1 MREPLIHFMLIGAVL
16 FGIDHALVSRQDDP
30 RTIVIDAAVDRQARE
45 TFKASR
51 GREPDENEL
60 LALRRVWLDNEV
72 LYREGLAMQVD
83 KGDSAIRERVIFKAL
98 SVVDAN
104 VKLPPADDGVLRAWF
119 ERNRE
124 RYDDPARFTFDE
136 AVLTGETSEAAV
148 RAFAAQMNRGVAGD
162 TNAGLRVFKGRPH
175 ANLVASYG
183 PEFAQALETAPV
195 GTWQALK
202 SMDGWRAVRL
212 DSTTPGAARP
222 IRRVAGR
229 RAPGLDRC
237 GGGRAAQRGGRGAD
251 EEVHHQGRTVTP
263 SSMRAAAVLLF
274 FLLGFLS
281 AGATAHELTMAE
293 MQLRETGRGEFL
305 WQWTAVEK
313 RSGSAELR
321 PVWPETCRAD
331 ENMLRCGEAGLN
343 GTLSMEGVGKGYSA
357 VLVKVFWL
365 DGQMRVYTLTS
376 AHTAVRLYGSADD
389 RRGVGEIAST
399 YLVLGVEHI
408 LTGVDHLLFVI
419 GLLFLVGFNR
429 RLLWTITAVH
439 GGPQPDAGAERA
451 RPADLATAAGRGDDR
466 AVDHAG
472 RRRGAAPRGHA
483 RAALAGRSSRSSSA
497 WSTGSAS
504 PAR

>member
-1 MREPLIHFMLIGAVL
+1 
-16 FGIDHALVSRQDDP
+16 
-30 RTIVIDAAVDRQARE
+30 
-45 TFKASR
+45 
-51 GREPDENEL
+51 
-60 LALRRVWLDNEV
+60 
-72 LYREGLAMQVD
+72 
-83 KGDSAIRERVIFKAL
+83 
-98 SVVDAN
+98 
-104 VKLPPADDGVLRAWF
+104 
-119 ERNRE
+119 
-124 RYDDPARFTFDE
+124 
-136 AVLTGETSEAAV
+136 
-148 RAFAAQMNRGVAGD
+148 
-162 TNAGLRVFKGRPH
+162 
-175 ANLVASYG
+175 
-183 PEFAQALETAPV
+183 
-195 GTWQALK
+195 
-202 SMDGWRAVRL
+202 
-212 DSTTPGAARP
+212 
-222 IRRVAGR
+222 
-229 RAPGLDRC
+229 
-237 GGGRAAQRGGRGAD
+237 
-251 EEVHHQGRTVTP
+251 
-263 SSMRAAAVLLF
+263 MRAAAVLLF

-429 RLLWTITAVH
+429 RLLWTITAFTAAHSLTLALSALGLLTLRPPPVEATIALSIMLVAGEALHREATLARRWPALVAFLFGLVH
-439 GGPQPDAGAERA
+439 GLGFAGALKEIGLPDNHLPVALLTFNVGVEIGQLLTVGVAWALWRIAA
-451 RPADLATAAGRGDDR
+451 RWPALSKARTALLYAIGSI
-466 AVDHAG
+466 
-472 RRRGAAPRGHA
+472 AAY
-483 RAALAGRSSRSSSA
+483 
-497 WSTGSAS
+497 WSWLRIVTIFG
-504 PAR
+504 